1 MTIRVLLRDYP
12 QRAVALAT
20 DTHVLI
26 FRNNTSNNSN
36 EARAPRSS
44 LDGQAGVQPQCI
56 VEFSTVETTNLDGY
70 QDLSS
75 LSILGT
81 LGLVTIAGDIFLCVV
96 NAASR
101 VASVRPG
108 EHVQQI
114 NSVEFCMYSE
124 REEARSKMY

>member
-20 DTHVLI
+20 DTCVLI
-26 FRNNTSNNSN
+26 FRNNPSNAIND
-36 EARAPRSS
+36 ARASRTS
-44 LDGQAGVQPQCI
+44 LDSQAAGQSQCI
-56 VEFSTVETTNLDGY
+56 VEFSTVDDADLEGY
-70 QDLSS
+70 QNLSS
-75 LSILGT
+75 LSVLGT
-81 LGLVTIAGDIFLCVV
+81 LGLVSIAGDIFLCVV

-114 NSVEFCMYSE
+114 NSVEFRMCLRQEKPCSQQY
-124 REEARSKMY
+124 

>member
-20 DTHVLI
+20 DNCVLV
-26 FRNNTSNNSN
+26 FRNNISHQAN
-36 EARAPRSS
+36 EARASRTS
-44 LDGQAGVQPQCI
+44 LDGQSGAQPQCI
-56 VEFSTVETTNLDGY
+56 VEFTTVETADLEGY

-75 LSILGT
+75 LSVLGT

-101 VASVRPG
+101 VASIRPG

-114 NSVEFCMYSE
+114 NSVEFCMCQ
-124 REEARSKMY
+124 